1 MSKSNTGKKV
11 VVTATKPK
19 VAPTVSKSKSS
30 SVPSGSSELVFG
42 KSNYILIL
50 AGIALIGLGLL
61 LMSGGS
67 MPSPDV
73 WDESII
79 YSKRRTLI
87 GPIVIILGL
96 LIEIVAIFHNYNRK
110 DITEEAV

>member
-1 MSKSNTGKKV
+1 MSKSSSGKKV
-11 VVTATKPK
+11 VVTTSKTQ
-19 VAPTVSKSKSS
+19 VRPTVSRTKSP
-30 SVPSGSSELVFG
+30 SVPERRALVFG
-42 KSNYILIL
+42 KPNYVLAL

-79 YSKRRTLI
+79 YSKRRTLVA
-87 GPIVIILGL
+87 PIVIVLGL
-96 LIEIVAIFHNYNRK
+96 IVEVIAIFRNSPSESAAKN
-110 DITEEAV
+110 EA

>member
-1 MSKSNTGKKV
+1 MSKSSSGKKV
-11 VVTATKPK
+11 VVTTGKPK
-19 VAPTVSKSKSS
+19 VAPTVSRAKSTSTSPGK
-30 SVPSGSSELVFG
+30 SELVFG
-42 KSNYILIL
+42 RSNYILIL

-87 GPIVIILGL
+87 GPMVIVLGL
-96 LIEIVAIFHNYNRK
+96 VLEIVAIFRNSS
-110 DITEEAV
+110 TESEQGETL